1 MQFRIQEF
9 CAIAKLKFSCGET
22 ETDTIGYTDC
32 FIRIPYGRW
41 FQNPGKQ
48 MIFSK
53 YLEIFYMNQL
63 LSMQK
68 INLNITLNFPET
80 APCQTSVAMIM
91 GGNPTKFDL
100 ILKLQLSL
108 RFLDFLGFPKQLPTP
123 GKPYSSQRQVLLQS
137 TWFFRI
143 PCLFVF
149 MERKLLSCTCRQ
161 GYHRLPNH
169 FPYERV
175 GSPHPLTLSP
185 CSARILV
192 VKPWQLVLPCHLEK
206 MEGFFGCP

>member
-1 MQFRIQEF
+1 
-9 CAIAKLKFSCGET
+9 
-22 ETDTIGYTDC
+22 
-32 FIRIPYGRW
+32 
-41 FQNPGKQ
+41 

-123 GKPYSSQRQVLLQS
+123 RKILQGHQKKFPYSSQRQVLLQS
-137 TWFFRI
+137 T
-143 PCLFVF
+143 
-149 MERKLLSCTCRQ
+149 
-161 GYHRLPNH
+161 
-169 FPYERV
+169 
-175 GSPHPLTLSP
+175 
-185 CSARILV
+185 
-192 VKPWQLVLPCHLEK
+192 
-206 MEGFFGCP
+206 